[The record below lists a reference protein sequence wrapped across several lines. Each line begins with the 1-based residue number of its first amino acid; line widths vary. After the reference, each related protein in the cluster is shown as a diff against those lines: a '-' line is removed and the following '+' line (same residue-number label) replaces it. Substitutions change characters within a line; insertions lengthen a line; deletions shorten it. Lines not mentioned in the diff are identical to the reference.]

1 MEHPHPRIVID
12 FGFRAVV
19 HLTSQR
25 DSGYATVN
33 SCVVREYVI
42 GQYTKERDGKD
53 KRAERER
60 EREEGGRRGIE
71 RRGEGERKRGG
82 EVYRNIE
89 GGLSDKVVMLDRSKC
104 SR

>member
-1 MEHPHPRIVID
+1 MID

-19 HLTSQR
+19 LLTSQW

-42 GQYTKERDGKD
+42 GQYTKEQSRKGVREREKEEE
-53 KRAERER
+53 ERER
-60 EREEGGRRGIE
+60 E
-71 RRGEGERKRGG
+71 
-82 EVYRNIE
+82 VYRNMD
-89 GGLSDKVVMLDRSKC
+89 GGLSDKAVMLDRSKC

>member
-1 MEHPHPRIVID
+1 MADEEHPHSRIVID

-19 HLTSQR
+19 LLTSQR

-42 GQYTKERDGKD
+42 GQYTKGRGKD
-53 KRAERER
+53 SKERMREGEEEREKERER
-60 EREEGGRRGIE
+60 
-71 RRGEGERKRGG
+71 
-82 EVYRNIE
+82 VYRNMD
-89 GGLSDKVVMLDRSKC
+89 GRFSDKVVMLDRSKC